1 MMLPICRRKA
11 ARMFTEIFE
20 EVCPKG
26 KGLAQSVLGLGRFL
40 AAKETNHPK
49 GMGGYTFAS

>member
-1 MMLPICRRKA
+1 
-11 ARMFTEIFE
+11 MFTEIFE